1 MTMAETYNNEFESQ
15 NVKNLLK
22 VEKNIF
28 DHLRKSYQQNLL
40 KNLVKNGF
48 LSVVLSIEFIESI

>member
-15 NVKNLLK
+15 NVKNLLE

-28 DHLRKSYQQNLL
+28 DHL
-40 KNLVKNGF
+40 
-48 LSVVLSIEFIESI
+48 